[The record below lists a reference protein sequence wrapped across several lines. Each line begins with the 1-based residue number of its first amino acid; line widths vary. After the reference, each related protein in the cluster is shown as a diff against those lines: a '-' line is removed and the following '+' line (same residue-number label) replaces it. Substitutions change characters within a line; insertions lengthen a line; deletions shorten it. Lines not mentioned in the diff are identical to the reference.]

1 MIHEKPSV
9 NIDLTHVEMSNN
21 IEEIDWLSFLVKQA
35 TAPKIFDAEAYMV
48 QRSVTTS
55 VRVRG
60 DLRKVYYAF
69 KCTHCDVGIV

>member
-1 MIHEKPSV
+1 
-9 NIDLTHVEMSNN
+9 MSNN
-21 IEEIDWLSFLVKQA
+21 IEEIDWLSFLVKKA

-48 QRSVTTS
+48 QESVTTS